1 MIQLQTGLSGLRLF
15 YLIASLPIWINMSES
30 VIDLRDLQFRVGMH
44 RDMKA
49 YQQVYKHFYQP
60 LIQFATAMVD
70 SKEVAEELY
79 SDLLL
84 KVWNMTDRLTTID
97 NLKVYLYRSIKNAS
111 LNYLQQQER
120 RPVVSLEVQPV
131 EKPQVAFMGDDVL
144 KKEFQVRLQKA
155 IAALPPKGR
164 MVYLLIKE
172 EGMSYKQ
179 VADILSISPNTV
191 EGHMTTA
198 LKRITASLKAYF
210 NHGSSSQL

>member
-1 MIQLQTGLSGLRLF
+1 
-15 YLIASLPIWINMSES
+15 MSEP
-30 VIDLRDLQFRVGMH
+30 VVDIKELQGAVALH

-49 YQQVYKHFYQP
+49 YQQLYKHFYQP
-60 LIQFATAMVD
+60 LILFATAMVT

-84 KVWNMTDRLTTID
+84 KLWTMDERLATID

-111 LNYLQQQER
+111 LNYLEQQNR

-131 EKPQVAFMGDDVL
+131 EKPQAAFMGDEVL

-179 VADILSISPNTV
+179 VAEILSISPNTV

-198 LKRITASLKAYF
+198 LRRITASLRAYF
-210 NHGSSSQL
+210 NHGNPPTL